1 MDNAQ
6 SAERDDHT
14 VLIVIVIVV
23 AVALISLVKVVRRTS
38 MDSDYHVQSTHQ
50 SLFFLVRS
58 KKKKKTSGRLLWG
71 QNFVVR
77 TLIW

>member
-23 AVALISLVKVVRRTS
+23 VVAALISLVKAVRRTS

-50 SLFFLVRS
+50 
-58 KKKKKTSGRLLWG
+58 
-71 QNFVVR
+71 
-77 TLIW
+77 